1 MISGRDAMM
10 TVEQAIS
17 RARTDEGQYDVALRA
32 AMEQAAILRRTEA
45 EGFRSLARIRL
56 DAAIRENV
64 IGSLDASERAAL
76 AMIDEHRRRLEAL
89 AGQRD
94 EAQRALEQAEGEK
107 HRVDQILAEALDRL
121 EDLQQATAERMRSDK
136 AWQSAKARLDAARE
150 VAGKAEE
157 KAAQTEADLSAKRK
171 PYEDDPLFM
180 YLWRRRHGQ
189 SEDTSG
195 SLVRSID
202 RWVADLVG
210 YRDARA
216 NFVMLQ
222 EIPLRLR
229 EHADGKRREFEAV
242 EQTVGQIERA
252 ALVADGVEP
261 LEAAVAAA
269 QAEVERAEAE
279 VTAATVRLAALDA
292 ERQAEG
298 GVGDAAVFDK
308 ATDMLARALATQDLQ
323 DLLASA
329 KRTPQPADDQAIG
342 VIAETRR
349 RLQAVENDLGRLRE
363 AIRDMAEHR
372 AELES
377 ARDRARRSGYGDPRG
392 TFEGGADLLGEVIG
406 GILTGAIRGAEL
418 DRVLRGGFRFPR
430 PQSDPDFGRRGRSPW
445 PSPRGGTDRGDAGF
459 PPSGGGG
466 SGGGWRTGGGF

>member
-1 MISGRDAMM
+1 MISGRDTMM

-17 RARTDEGQYDVALRA
+17 RARTDEGQYDLALRS

-45 EGFRSLARIRL
+45 EGFRALARIRL
-56 DAAIRENV
+56 DAAVRETV

-76 AMIDEHRRRLEAL
+76 AMIDEYRQRLAAL

-94 EAQRALEQAEGEK
+94 EAQRALEQAETEK
-107 HRVDQILAEALDRL
+107 HRVDQVLAEALDRL
-121 EDLQQATAERMRSDK
+121 EDLQHATAERMRSDPV
-136 AWQSAKARLDAARE
+136 WQRANARLDAARE
-150 VAGKAEE
+150 IAGKAEE
-157 KAAQTEADLSAKRK
+157 KAAQAEADLSAKRK

-180 YLWRRRHGQ
+180 YLWQRRHGQ
-189 SEDTSG
+189 SEDASG
-195 SLVRSID
+195 SLVRTID

-216 NFVMLQ
+216 NFAMLQ

-229 EHADGKRREFEAV
+229 EHADGKRQEFEAA
-242 EQTVGQIERA
+242 EQEVGKIERA
-252 ALVADGVEP
+252 ALVAAGVEP

-269 QAEVERAEAE
+269 QADVDQAEVE
-279 VTAATVRLAALDA
+279 VTAVTERLAALDA

-298 GVGDAAVFDK
+298 GGGDAAVFDK

-323 DLLASA
+323 DLLATA
-329 KRTPQPADDQAIG
+329 KRTPQPADDQAVGMI
-342 VIAETRR
+342 VETRR
-349 RLQAVENDLGRLRE
+349 RLEAVETDIGRLRDT
-363 AIRDMAEHR
+363 IRDMAERR

-392 TFEGGADLLGEVIG
+392 TFDGGADLLGEVIG

-445 PSPRGGTDRGDAGF
+445 PGPRGGSGRRADAGF

-466 SGGGWRTGGGF
+466 GGWRTGGGF